1 MTEVA
6 ICGETEF
13 PIFGGIL
20 ILRGKMKELSIFIDG
35 SGEQDGASFEL
46 YSGQFIHNGSN
57 SKKTVMNI
65 N

>member
-1 MTEVA
+1 MEKQTFRFSA
-6 ICGETEF
+6 AF
-13 PIFGGIL
+13 L
-20 ILRGKMKELSIFIDG
+20 ILRGKMKELSIFVDE
-35 SGEQDGASFEL
+35 SGEQDGASFEP

>member
-1 MTEVA
+1 M
-6 ICGETEF
+6 
-13 PIFGGIL
+13 
-20 ILRGKMKELSIFIDG
+20 ILRGKMKELSIFVDE
-35 SGEQDGASFEL
+35 SGEQDGASFEP

>member
-1 MTEVA
+1 MEKQNFRFSA
-6 ICGETEF
+6 AF
-13 PIFGGIL
+13 L
-20 ILRGKMKELSIFIDG
+20 ILRGKMKELSIFVDG

-57 SKKTVMNI
+57 SKEKIVLNI

>member
-1 MTEVA
+1 MEKQNFRFSA
-6 ICGETEF
+6 AF
-13 PIFGGIL
+13 L
-20 ILRGKMKELSIFIDG
+20 ILRGKMKELSIFVDG

-57 SKKTVMNI
+57 SKEKIVMNI